1 MASATKFSY
10 HRLKHEEEEGHVLEV
25 DEIAE
30 RLMMMGRPRPCVRLK
45 RVSVKKRFRV
55 KVPSLRRLLRK
66 KVKLV
71 RVSFGKMVKRFKES
85 QAHLGDLFAGNYMF
99 IQVNPTTMKYC
110 FEKSYGGLALNGLPS
125 SRCSLSRIA

>member
-66 KVKLV
+66 K
-71 RVSFGKMVKRFKES
+71 FKES

-125 SRCSLSRIA
+125 SRCSLSRNYM